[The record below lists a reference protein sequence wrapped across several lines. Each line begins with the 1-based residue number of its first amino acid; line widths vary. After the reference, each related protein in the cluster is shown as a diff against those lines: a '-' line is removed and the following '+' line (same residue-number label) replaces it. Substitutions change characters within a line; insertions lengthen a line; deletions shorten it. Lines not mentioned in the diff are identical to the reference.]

1 MKKIIEKSLKTA
13 ISYSGYRSLVKNL
26 LIKGKSTGT
35 EQSEDLT
42 NYSMLNDRRMKRLDK
57 TIKISE
63 ETIQEFQKVKRPQ
76 TWLVL
81 TEGWCGDAAQ
91 SLPILNKIAS
101 DTANID
107 LKIVLRDENLD
118 LMDLF
123 LTNGGRSIPKLIVL
137 DKDNNVLDFW
147 GPRPTIATKM
157 VTDYK
162 EKNGILDP
170 QFKQDLQVW
179 YNKDKGKSV
188 QKDFINLFA
197 KFSVQFI
204 KNRKLIFCL
213 RFFF

>member
-1 MKKIIEKSLKTA
+1 MKKIIENSLQTA
-13 ISYSGYRSLVKNL
+13 ISYTGYRSLVRNL
-26 LIKGKSTGT
+26 LIKGKSTSS

-42 NYSMLNDRRMKRLDK
+42 NYSRLNDRRMKRLDK

-63 ETIQEFQKVKRPQ
+63 DTIQEFKKVKQPQ

-162 EKNGILDP
+162 EKNGTLDP

-188 QKDFINLFA
+188 QEDFVNLVA
-197 KFSVQFI
+197 KLSAQE
-204 KNRKLIFCL
+204 N
-213 RFFF
+213 